1 MTDLLARIGDQG
13 IYIQTGPFCIHLQSS
28 IATVADGIKRL
39 YSEYPLFEQRDFADF
54 HIRLDAAAGIRRWIR
69 PQVQFSFDGHIPFK
83 PLPLDQAFPMFEWGL
98 NWCVANNIHEYLIVH
113 SAVVEKNGFAAIL
126 PAPPGSGKSTLCA
139 ALVNRG
145 WRLFSD
151 ELAMFCLRSRVLV
164 PLPRPVNLKNN
175 SIDLIK
181 NYAPTAVFGREVSDT
196 NKGTVAHMK
205 APTESILRAAEGAMP
220 GWIIMPRYQEGAKPV
235 LERRS
240 KALTCMELAQ
250 NSFNYSLL
258 AEAGFLAISEL
269 IDKCDCYDFTYSQ
282 LDDAIRIFDE
292 LELPQ

>member
-1 MTDLLARIGDQG
+1 M
-13 IYIQTGPFCIHLQSS
+13 
-28 IATVADGIKRL
+28 
-39 YSEYPLFEQRDFADF
+39 
-54 HIRLDAAAGIRRWIR
+54 
-69 PQVQFSFDGHIPFK
+69 
-83 PLPLDQAFPMFEWGL
+83 
-98 NWCVANNIHEYLIVH
+98 
-113 SAVVEKNGFAAIL
+113 
-126 PAPPGSGKSTLCA
+126 
-139 ALVNRG
+139 
-145 WRLFSD
+145 
-151 ELAMFCLRSRVLV
+151 
-164 PLPRPVNLKNN
+164 PRPINLKNA
-175 SIDLIK
+175 SIDVIRRFS
-181 NYAPTAVFGREVSDT
+181 PEMQFGEVVRDT

>member
-1 MTDLLARIGDQG
+1 MNDFSTQLGDRG
-13 IYIQTGPFCIHLQSS
+13 LYIQTGPFCIHLQSS
-28 IATVADGIKRL
+28 IGTVADGITRL
-39 YSEYPLFEQRDFADF
+39 YSEYPQFEEKDFADF
-54 HIRLDAAAGIRRWIR
+54 HIHLDAVAGIRRMIR
-69 PQVQFSFDGHIPFK
+69 PQVQFSVDGYIPFK

-98 NWCVANNIHEYLIVH
+98 NWCVANNIHEYLIIH
-113 SAVVEKNGFAAIL
+113 AAVVEKNGAVAIL

-151 ELAMFCLRSRVLV
+151 ELAMFCLRTRMLV

-175 SIDLIK
+175 SINLIK
-181 NYAPTAVFGREVSDT
+181 NYAPEAIFGREVSDT

-205 APTESILRAAEGAMP
+205 APTESILRAAEGALS
-220 GWIIMPRYQEGAKPV
+220 GWIIMPRYQEGAQPI
-235 LERRS
+235 LESRP
-240 KALTCMELAQ
+240 KAQTCMDLAQ

-258 AEAGFLAISEL
+258 AEDGFLAISEL

-282 LDDAIRIFDE
+282 LDDAIKVFDE